1 MVRLKFINEFKAFA
15 LKGSIIDLA
24 VGVVI
29 GSAFGKIVSSLV
41 SDVIM
46 PPIGWLVG
54 GVNFS
59 ELKLTLPQNILD
71 SGKVATINY
80 GLFLQS
86 VFDFLIIAIAVFVAL
101 KFLIKLRIKEE
112 KKTTTPKPT
121 QEELLTEIR
130 DLLKEQNQTN
140 NK

>member
-1 MVRLKFINEFKAFA
+1 MKFINEFKAFA